1 MSEISKNG
9 NAKKSKVQTIA
20 WIIWDEWW
28 LIQVFL
34 SYYLFVSVF
43 VSRDSI
49 SLILKGN
56 DSIFVS

>member
-1 MSEISKNG
+1 MFEINKNG
-9 NAKKSKVQTIA
+9 NAKKSKFQTIA
-20 WIIWDEWW
+20 WIIWDESW

-34 SYYLFVSVF
+34 SYYLFVSLF